1 LFQAHAR
8 LARLSQ
14 TRPERSGEIV
24 IACRLFRRLDGHHY
38 PPHAAVPPTLLA
50 IADELIE

>member
-1 LFQAHAR
+1 
-8 LARLSQ
+8 
-14 TRPERSGEIV
+14 V

-50 IADELIE
+50 IADELIEWAIATWLRRSTDELISLSNVGF